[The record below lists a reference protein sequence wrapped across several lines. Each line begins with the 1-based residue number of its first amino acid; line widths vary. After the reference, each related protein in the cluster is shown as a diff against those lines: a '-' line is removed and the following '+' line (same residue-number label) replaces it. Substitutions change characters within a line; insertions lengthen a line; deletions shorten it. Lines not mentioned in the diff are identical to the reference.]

1 MNLKQLAQTL
11 NAIDITDK
19 SLDEVRKINRVEVIY
34 RRFGK
39 NGMNGL
45 LFKDKEGRFF
55 LIRQRNSNLFY
66 FA

>member
-11 NAIDITDK
+11 SAIDITDK

-45 LFKDKEGRFF
+45 LFKDKEGKFF
-55 LIRQRNSNLFY
+55 YIKQRNSNLFY

>member
-11 NAIDITDK
+11 NTIDITDK

-34 RRFGK
+34 RRFGV
-39 NGMNGL
+39 NGL
-45 LFKDKEGRFF
+45 SGIIFKDKEGKFF
-55 LIRQRNSNLFY
+55 LIRKRNSNLFY

>member
-1 MNLKQLAQTL
+1 MNLLSLAQVL
-11 NAIDITDK
+11 RAVDITDK
-19 SLDEVRKINRVEVIY
+19 SLDEIKEINRVEIIY

-45 LFKDKEGRFF
+45 LFRDKEGKFF
-55 LIRQRNSNLFY
+55 YIKQRNSNLFY

>member
-39 NGMNGL
+39 IGMNGL
-45 LFKDKEGRFF
+45 LFRDKEGKFF
-55 LIRQRNSNLFY
+55 YIKQRNSNLFY
-66 FA
+66 FS